1 MKRLISLTMA
11 AACALSLAVPAFAA
25 KTDVDNS
32 GNVIIG
38 SADTEKVEEA
48 INSDVQG
55 FVGMKEVAVPE
66 VAAVKRNADGKVVW
80 TKPSTDLKLS
90 IGGTEL
96 VVDKNEATTLVA
108 QVKKMADKIDKVDGY
123 EAQIIYY
130 GTPEWWAANGGVV
143 NTYIPLSEND
153 IKNGYVELRAYQSP
167 TSVDSST
174 VGDFQGDISKLTLND
189 LFLGWNTE
197 KEDVRAFFEPD
208 VANDYNGVLPNETIY
223 FVIRDRFYKPSE
235 IEFDLS
241 KVEGSKY
248 IKSIKDTQKHFSKKD
263 LVAIDNR
270 SITLP
275 KGRYRVLEVKLKEN
289 MTADEY
295 KLLFD
300 LRVKC
305 KKEDF
310 QGWQKG
316 ETKKF
321 EDMGETWVRNDEFV
335 GDSDWAAGQGGIMIK
350 PQKNEDNEILWYD
363 ENRDIAKV
371 EFYADSDT
379 DKFFVKLSTKWNN
392 EWYSDMFRNTD
403 AFIFNFVGAPKIS
416 ATSRATLTI
425 YNPFVNDD
433 EELEVDLDELKVYK
447 VLDTAALAAT
457 TEEAIAEAIADGRI
471 EDVTNLFTAGENED
485 GDQVLTTRT
494 RDLGTYIVTTATP
507 ADLVDDV
514 VVDSTNNGKVNPG
527 TGR

>member
-1 MKRLISLTMA
+1 MKRLVSLTMA
-11 AACALSLAVPAFAA
+11 AACAMSLAVPAFAA
-25 KTDVDNS
+25 NDIGVSDAKDS
-32 GNVIIG
+32 GYTQVIPATIETQAATFTTNADG
-38 SADTEKVEEA
+38 SKKVELAVATQNATVTIDGVKLSVPKGNGLTVVAQARKLAQKIEA
-48 INSDVQG
+48 INGWDA
-55 FVGMKEVAVPE
+55 EI
-66 VAAVKRNADGKVVW
+66 
-80 TKPSTDLKLS
+80 LY
-90 IGGTEL
+90 GGTEADWKGASTINHIYVGTAMTQGQIRVNAL
-96 VVDKNEATTLVA
+96 ESPTAHDTTLGA
-108 QVKKMADKIDKVDGY
+108 IED
-123 EAQIIYY
+123 
-130 GTPEWWAANGGVV
+130 
-143 NTYIPLSEND
+143 
-153 IKNGYVELRAYQSP
+153 
-167 TSVDSST
+167 
-174 VGDFQGDISKLTLND
+174 LTLND
-189 LFLGWNTE
+189 IFLGYNSV
-197 KEDVRAFFEPD
+197 KGDVRAFYESG
-208 VANDYNGVLPNETIY
+208 VGNDSYGVLPNKTIY
-223 FVIRDRFYKPSE
+223 FVIRDQFYKPSD

-248 IKSIKDTQKHFSKKD
+248 VKSITDTQESFSSTV
-263 LVAIDNR
+263 LTAVDNQE
-270 SITLP
+270 IVLP
-275 KGRYRVLEVKLKEN
+275 KGRYRVLKVKLKEN
-289 MTADEY
+289 MTDDEY

-300 LRVKC
+300 LRVKVKEEGFMDW
-305 KKEDF
+305 KKGD
-310 QGWQKG
+310 
-316 ETKKF
+316 TKKF
-321 EDMGETWVRNDEFV
+321 EDIGETWVSNDEWV
-335 GDSDWAAGQGGIMIK
+335 GDSDWAAGTGGVMIK
-350 PQKNEDNEILWYD
+350 PQKNEDNEIIWYD

-416 ATSRATLTI
+416 ATSRSTLTI

-433 EELEVDLDELKVYK
+433 DELEVDLDELKVYK